1 MVLVGWYCHL
11 SNVTVICSVE
21 MDYFARAMRVEEI
34 PLLNK
39 QYEEQLVLDKQFWE
53 EQEQERVRSI
63 SVLFSQIEGLFIA
76 SNAAALIDSH

>member
-1 MVLVGWYCHL
+1 
-11 SNVTVICSVE
+11 

>member
-1 MVLVGWYCHL
+1 
-11 SNVTVICSVE
+11 

-63 SVLFSQIEGLFIA
+63 SVLFSQIKGLFIA